1 MNSARHRSSRIWALL
16 RTEVLQTSYTCAP
29 GDLSARFWALPPL
42 KSFTSPLFTDQG
54 LPHQIPPRNSEPKL
68 SRAEAGR
75 GLGRSRS
82 LERVPA
88 DQGEKKNLVSPF
100 LASFLS
106 LFCTQRCSRDSAGLE
121 THPEAIGTAQKP
133 AVNTKCAWRSADQ
146 SGPEEGAET
155 SLGPGCPDKLGWG
168 SRNGNQTKKN
178 KPFPAAGWELARVLE
193 LPSSSPP
200 SPDPAPIV
208 CSP

>member
-1 MNSARHRSSRIWALL
+1 METADVNSARHRSSRIWALL

-88 DQGEKKNLVSPF
+88 DQGEKKKSRFAFSCLIFELVLHPALLPGLSRAGDSP
-100 LASFLS
+100 
-106 LFCTQRCSRDSAGLE
+106 
-121 THPEAIGTAQKP
+121 
-133 AVNTKCAWRSADQ
+133 
-146 SGPEEGAET
+146 
-155 SLGPGCPDKLGWG
+155 
-168 SRNGNQTKKN
+168 
-178 KPFPAAGWELARVLE
+178 
-193 LPSSSPP
+193 
-200 SPDPAPIV
+200 
-208 CSP
+208 